1 MKELTTGPV
10 SDSAWDDY
18 VGRHPAGHHE
28 QSSSFGHNRELYGF
42 KVARVG
48 VFEHGKLVGGAQIL
62 SRGASIAGRFGTV
75 PQGPL
80 VDDRRID
87 IAAALIQAI
96 RTQARELQISRLRV
110 ISYAEPEFWSSLLD
124 DFGFAPSGYRWPA
137 GETALVRI
145 DCDNDALLAAMKPK
159 CRYNLRLAQRK
170 GVHVRQGG
178 EADLETFYRLHQ
190 ITAERQKFPVFP
202 LQYFQ
207 DAWRIFAPHSKLKL
221 FLAYSADGVPLA
233 GILVTVMGSRAYYGW
248 GGLSNENPE
257 LMANYLTHWEAIQWA
272 RDAGCEIYDFAGV
285 DGDDGVARFK
295 KQWGGDIVQYP
306 DALDSYY
313 GLFAGVLEAASA
325 IAWDNPRL
333 RDLTWKL
340 GYRLYGPMPH

>member
-1 MKELTTGPV
+1 MSELTTGPV
-10 SDSAWDDY
+10 SDSAWDAY
-18 VGRHPAGHHE
+18 VGQHPAGHHE
-28 QSSSFGHNRELYGF
+28 QSSGFGHHRERHGF
-42 KVARVG
+42 SVSRLG
-48 VFEHGKLVGGAQIL
+48 VFEHGKLVGGAQIVFRNAPL
-62 SRGASIAGRFGTV
+62 IGRLGTV

-80 VDDRRID
+80 VDDQRID
-87 IAAALIQAI
+87 GAAALIKAI
-96 RTQARELQISRLRV
+96 RTQAQELQISRLRV
-110 ISYAEPEFWSSLLD
+110 ISYAEPEFWSTLLS

-145 DCDNDALLAAMKPK
+145 DRGNDAILAAMKPK

-170 GVHVRQGG
+170 GVRVVQGEVG
-178 EADLETFYRLHQ
+178 DLETFYRLHQ
-190 ITAERQKFPVFP
+190 ITAERQKFPIFP
-202 LQYFQ
+202 LQYFKDTWQ
-207 DAWRIFAPHSKLKL
+207 VFAPQKKIKL
-221 FLAYSADGVPLA
+221 FFAYSDDDTPLA
-233 GILVTVMGSRAYYGW
+233 AILVTVMGNRAYYGW
-248 GGLSNENPE
+248 GGLSNEKPE

-295 KQWGGDIVQYP
+295 KQWGGDLVHYP

-313 GLFAGVLEAASA
+313 GFFAGAIEAASA

-340 GYRLYGPMPH
+340 SYRLYGSIPH